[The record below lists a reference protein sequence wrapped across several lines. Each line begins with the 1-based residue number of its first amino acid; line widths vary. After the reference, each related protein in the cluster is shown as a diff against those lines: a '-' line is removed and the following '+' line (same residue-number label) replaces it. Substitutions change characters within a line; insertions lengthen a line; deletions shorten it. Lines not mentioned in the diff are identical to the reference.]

1 MASDFS
7 TPERALATLEDAYRA
22 KDMNAAVAAKD
33 FRFEAH
39 ELLLNLKNLP
49 EPPDEALIMLTA
61 EVLELAFRKNIEV
74 NGFPDL
80 ACVRCQV
87 ISKTN
92 LRDTLV
98 ELVEECIFPD
108 GGKSTH
114 TLHSAKNES
123 GWHLVV
129 LSSSR

>member
-49 EPPDEALIMLTA
+49 ERADEALIMQTA
-61 EVLELAFRKNIEV
+61 EVLELAFRKQIEV
-74 NGFPDL
+74 NGFPDF
-80 ACVRCQV
+80 ARVRCQV

-92 LRDTLV
+92 LRDNLV
-98 ELVEECIFPD
+98 ELMEECIFPD
-108 GGKSTH
+108 GGKSTQ
-114 TLHSAKNES
+114 TLHFAKNES

-129 LSSSR
+129 FSPC